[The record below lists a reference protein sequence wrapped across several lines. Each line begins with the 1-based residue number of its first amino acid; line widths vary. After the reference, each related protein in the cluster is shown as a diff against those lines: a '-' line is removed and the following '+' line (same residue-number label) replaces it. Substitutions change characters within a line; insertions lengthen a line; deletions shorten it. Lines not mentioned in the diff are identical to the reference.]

1 MQLAYQPNPYHNFT
15 HAFDVTH
22 AMFCLIDLFGVG
34 AVLRPID
41 KLTLLLACIC
51 HDVAHP
57 GVNNAFL
64 VATESPL
71 AMLYNDISV
80 LENHHCAT
88 AFKIMAQSES
98 NVLKSLKPQDRQHV
112 RKSIIKAILA
122 TDMAQHQTL
131 TSAVDTHLR
140 TRTAELTTAG
150 KPVDIEHL
158 FDIEAAV
165 QRELLFVAL
174 IKFCD
179 ISNVFKDT
187 TLADLWMHR
196 ITSVRTKRTKKRKKV
211 FFFFLQTN

>member
-1 MQLAYQPNPYHNFT
+1 MFVDQSMLTEQQALEMTGADLLTWQWNPFSCSAEELSAHLISMFKHFDLLETFDIEEGTLRTFLLTVQLAYQPNPYHNFT

-112 RKSIIKAILA
+112 RKSIIKIGRA
-122 TDMAQHQTL
+122 
-131 TSAVDTHLR
+131 SC
-140 TRTAELTTAG
+140 
-150 KPVDIEHL
+150 
-158 FDIEAAV
+158 
-165 QRELLFVAL
+165 RERV
-174 IKFCD
+174 
-179 ISNVFKDT
+179 
-187 TLADLWMHR
+187 
-196 ITSVRTKRTKKRKKV
+196 
-211 FFFFLQTN
+211 